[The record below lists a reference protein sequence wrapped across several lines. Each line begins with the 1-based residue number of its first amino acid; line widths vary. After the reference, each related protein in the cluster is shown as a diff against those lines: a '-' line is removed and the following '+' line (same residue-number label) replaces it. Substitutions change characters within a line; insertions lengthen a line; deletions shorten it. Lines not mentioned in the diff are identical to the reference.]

1 MKALTVNTEMPPD
14 LMQSAE
20 SKSDVELFGL
30 AVSGDENAFLA
41 LYERLKTR
49 IFRYAY
55 YMTGSKFAAEEVTQ
69 EVFLTLL
76 QNRAR
81 FDPKQ
86 GDVGAF
92 VFGITRNLVR
102 RIDRRERPFEPL
114 PDDAEALTRLIG
126 AGPASES
133 HNQLVQD
140 QLIGNVR
147 TAVASLPEHYRQ
159 VVVLCDLLEMSYA
172 DAAAR
177 LGCAV
182 GTVRSRLNRGHKL
195 LAEKL
200 KLVGET
206 QATFRNTG
214 TEGCLI

>member
-1 MKALTVNTEMPPD
+1 MKALIVNSEIPPEH
-14 LMQSAE
+14 MQSAE
-20 SKSDVELFGL
+20 SKSDVELFRL
-30 AVSGDENAFLA
+30 AVSGDEHAFLI
-41 LYERLKTR
+41 LYERLKTA

-55 YMTGSKFAAEEVTQ
+55 YMTGSKLAAEEVTQ

-76 QNRAR
+76 QNRAK

-86 GDVGAF
+86 GDLGAF
-92 VFGITRNLVR
+92 IFGIARNLVR

-114 PDDAEALTRLIG
+114 PDDAEALARLV
-126 AGPASES
+126 GPGPESES
-133 HNQLVQD
+133 SDQLVQG

-159 VVVLCDLLEMSYA
+159 AVILCDLLEMSYTE
-172 DAAAR
+172 AAAR

-200 KLVGET
+200 KLLGET
-206 QATFRNTG
+206 PAAFRNTG

>member
-1 MKALTVNTEMPPD
+1 MKAFSVNPEMPSEQ
-14 LMQSAE
+14 MQSAE
-20 SKSDVELFGL
+20 SRSDLELFEL
-30 AVSGDENAFLA
+30 AISGDESAFLI
-41 LYERLKTR
+41 LYERLKTG

-55 YMTGSKFAAEEVTQ
+55 YMTGSRFAAEEVTQ

-81 FDPKQ
+81 FNPKQ
-86 GDVGAF
+86 GDLGAF
-92 VFGITRNLVR
+92 VFGIARNLVR

-114 PDDAEALTRLIG
+114 PDDAEVLARLIG
-126 AGPASES
+126 PAAES
-133 HNQLVQD
+133 SDQLVQD

-147 TAVASLPEHYRQ
+147 AAVASLPEHYRQ
-159 VVVLCDLLEMSYA
+159 VVVLCDLCEMTYA
-172 DAAAR
+172 DAATR
-177 LGCAV
+177 MGCAV

-200 KLVGET
+200 KLQRET
-206 QATFRNTG
+206 QTAFRNTG

>member
-1 MKALTVNTEMPPD
+1 MKAATVNSEM
-14 LMQSAE
+14 LSEQMQYAE
-20 SKSDVELFGL
+20 SRSDFELFEL
-30 AVSGDENAFLA
+30 AASGDEHAFLA
-41 LYERLKTR
+41 LYERLKAG

-55 YMTGSKFAAEEVTQ
+55 YMTSSKFTAEEVTQ

-86 GDVGAF
+86 GDLGAF
-92 VFGITRNLVR
+92 VFGIARNLVR

-114 PDDAEALTRLIG
+114 PDDAEVLARLV
-126 AGPASES
+126 GPAAQSS
-133 HNQLVQD
+133 DQVIQD

-147 TAVASLPEHYRQ
+147 AAVTSLPEHYRQ
-159 VVVLCDLLEMSYA
+159 VVVLCDLCEMSYA
-172 DAAAR
+172 DAATR

-200 KLVGET
+200 KLKGET
-206 QATFRNTG
+206 QTAFRNTG

>member
-1 MKALTVNTEMPPD
+1 MKAFSVNPEMPSQQ
-14 LMQSAE
+14 MQSAE
-20 SKSDVELFGL
+20 SRSDLELFEL
-30 AVSGDENAFLA
+30 AISGDESAFLI
-41 LYERLKTR
+41 LYERLKTG

-55 YMTGSKFAAEEVTQ
+55 YMTGSRFAAEEVTQ

-81 FDPKQ
+81 FNPKQ
-86 GDVGAF
+86 GDLGAF
-92 VFGITRNLVR
+92 VFGIARNLVR

-114 PDDAEALTRLIG
+114 PDDAEVLARLIG
-126 AGPASES
+126 PAAES
-133 HNQLVQD
+133 SDQLVQD

-147 TAVASLPEHYRQ
+147 AAVASLPEHYRQ
-159 VVVLCDLLEMSYA
+159 VVVLCDLCEMTYA
-172 DAAAR
+172 DAATR
-177 LGCAV
+177 MGCAV

-200 KLVGET
+200 KLQRET
-206 QATFRNTG
+206 QTAFRNTG

>member
-1 MKALTVNTEMPPD
+1 MKALSANPEMPSQH
-14 LMQSAE
+14 MQSAE
-20 SKSDVELFGL
+20 SRSDVELFEL
-30 AVSGDENAFLA
+30 AISGDENAFLI
-41 LYERLKTR
+41 LYDRLKTG

-55 YMTGSKFAAEEVTQ
+55 YMTSSRFAAEEVTQ

-81 FDPKQ
+81 FNPKQ
-86 GDVGAF
+86 GDLGAF
-92 VFGITRNLVR
+92 VFGIARNLVR

-114 PDDAEALTRLIG
+114 PEDAEVLARLV
-126 AGPASES
+126 GPAGGSS
-133 HNQLVQD
+133 DQVVQD

-147 TAVASLPEHYRQ
+147 AAVASLPEHYRQ
-159 VVVLCDLLEMSYA
+159 VVVLCDLCEMSYA
-172 DAAAR
+172 ETATR

-200 KLVGET
+200 RLQRET
-206 QATFRNTG
+206 QTAFRNTG
-214 TEGCLI
+214 TEGCLT

>member
-1 MKALTVNTEMPPD
+1 MPSTE
-14 LMQSAE
+14 SR
-20 SKSDVELFGL
+20 SDVELLGL

-41 LYERLKTR
+41 LYQRLKNS

-86 GDVGAF
+86 GDLGGF
-92 VFGITRNLVR
+92 VFGIARNLVR

-114 PDDAEALTRLIG
+114 PDDAEVLARLV
-126 AGPASES
+126 GPAPES
-133 HNQLVQD
+133 PNQLVQD

-147 TAVASLPEHYRQ
+147 AAVASLPEHYRQ
-159 VVVLCDLLEMSYA
+159 VVVLCDLCEMTYA
-172 DAAAR
+172 DAATR
-177 LGCAV
+177 MGCAV

-200 KLVGET
+200 KLQRET
-206 QATFRNTG
+206 QTAFRNTG

>member
-1 MKALTVNTEMPPD
+1 MKAFSVNPEMPSQQ
-14 LMQSAE
+14 MQSAE
-20 SKSDVELFGL
+20 SRSDLELFEL
-30 AVSGDENAFLA
+30 AISGDESAFLI
-41 LYERLKTR
+41 LYERLKTG

-55 YMTGSKFAAEEVTQ
+55 YMTGSRFAAEEVTQ

-81 FDPKQ
+81 FNPKQ
-86 GDVGAF
+86 GDLGAF
-92 VFGITRNLVR
+92 VFGIARNLVR

-114 PDDAEALTRLIG
+114 PDDAEVLARLV
-126 AGPASES
+126 GPTAES
-133 HNQLVQD
+133 SDQLVQD

-147 TAVASLPEHYRQ
+147 AAVASLPEHYRQ
-159 VVVLCDLLEMSYA
+159 VVVLCDLCEMTYA
-172 DAAAR
+172 DAATR
-177 LGCAV
+177 MGCAV

-200 KLVGET
+200 KLQRET
-206 QATFRNTG
+206 QTAFRNTG

>member
-1 MKALTVNTEMPPD
+1 MKALTANSEMPPED
-14 LMQSAE
+14 MRSAE
-20 SKSDVELFGL
+20 SKSDVELFEL
-30 AVSGDENAFLA
+30 AVSGDEHAFLA
-41 LYERLKTR
+41 LYERLKTA

-55 YMTGSKFAAEEVTQ
+55 YMTGSKSAAEEVTQ
-69 EVFLTLL
+69 EVFLALL

-81 FDPKQ
+81 FDPTQ
-86 GDVGAF
+86 GEVGAF
-92 VFGITRNLVR
+92 VFGIARNLVR

-126 AGPASES
+126 PASES
-133 HNQLVQD
+133 SDQLVQG

-172 DAAAR
+172 EAAAR

-200 KLVGET
+200 KLLGET
-206 QATFRNTG
+206 PAAFRNTG

>member
-1 MKALTVNTEMPPD
+1 MKALTVYPEITSKAMPSTERRSD
-14 LMQSAE
+14 AE
-20 SKSDVELFGL
+20 LLGL
-30 AVSGDENAFLA
+30 AVSGDEHAFVV
-41 LYERLKTR
+41 LYERLKTG

-55 YMTGSKFAAEEVTQ
+55 YMTSSRFAAEEVTQ

-86 GDVGAF
+86 GDLGAF
-92 VFGITRNLVR
+92 IFGIARNLVR

-114 PDDAEALTRLIG
+114 PDDADVLVRLVGTAAESSNEALKNQMI
-126 AGPASES
+126 AS
-133 HNQLVQD
+133 
-140 QLIGNVR
+140 VR
-147 TAVASLPEHYRQ
+147 AAVASLPEHYRQ
-159 VVVLCDLLEMSYA
+159 AVVLCDLCEMSYA
-172 DAAAR
+172 DAASR
-177 LGCAV
+177 LDCAV

-200 KLVGET
+200 KLKHET
-206 QATFRNTG
+206 QTAFRNTG

>member
-1 MKALTVNTEMPPD
+1 MKAATVNSEM
-14 LMQSAE
+14 LSEHMQSAE
-20 SKSDVELFGL
+20 SRSDLELFEL
-30 AVSGDENAFLA
+30 AVSGDEHAFLA
-41 LYERLKTR
+41 LYERLKAG

-55 YMTGSKFAAEEVTQ
+55 YMTSSKFAAEEVTQ

-81 FDPKQ
+81 FDPRQ
-86 GDVGAF
+86 GDLGAF
-92 VFGITRNLVR
+92 VFGIARNLVR

-114 PDDAEALTRLIG
+114 PDDAEVLARLV
-126 AGPASES
+126 GPAAES
-133 HNQLVQD
+133 SDRLVQD

-147 TAVASLPEHYRQ
+147 AAVASLPEHYRQ
-159 VVVLCDLLEMSYA
+159 VVVLCDLCEMTYA
-172 DAAAR
+172 DAAMR
-177 LGCAV
+177 MGCAV

-200 KLVGET
+200 KLQRET
-206 QATFRNTG
+206 QTAFRNTG

>member
-1 MKALTVNTEMPPD
+1 MKAATVNSEMPPER
-14 LMQSAE
+14 MQSAE
-20 SKSDVELFGL
+20 SRSDDFELLKL
-30 AVSGDENAFLA
+30 AISGDEQAFLA
-41 LYERLKTR
+41 LYERLKTG

-55 YMTGSKFAAEEVTQ
+55 YMTSSKFAAEEVTQ

-86 GDVGAF
+86 GDLGAF
-92 VFGITRNLVR
+92 VFGIARNMVR
-102 RIDRRERPFEPL
+102 RIERRECPFEPL
-114 PDDAEALTRLIG
+114 PDDAEALARFF
-126 AGPASES
+126 GPASES
-133 HNQLVQD
+133 HNKLAQD
-140 QLIGNVR
+140 QLIGHVR
-147 TAVASLPEHYRQ
+147 LAVASLPEHYRQ

-172 DAAAR
+172 DAASR

-200 KLVGET
+200 KLLGET
-206 QATFRNTG
+206 PAAFRNTG
-214 TEGCLI
+214 TEACLI

>member
-1 MKALTVNTEMPPD
+1 MKAFTVNPEM
-14 LMQSAE
+14 LLEHMQSAE
-20 SKSDVELFGL
+20 NRSDFELFEL
-30 AVSGDENAFLA
+30 AISGDESAFLA
-41 LYERLKTR
+41 LYERLKAG

-55 YMTGSKFAAEEVTQ
+55 YMTSSKFAAEEVTQ

-86 GDVGAF
+86 GDLGAF
-92 VFGITRNLVR
+92 VFGIARNLVR

-114 PDDAEALTRLIG
+114 PDDAEVIARLV
-126 AGPASES
+126 GPAPES
-133 HNQLVQD
+133 PNQLVQD

-147 TAVASLPEHYRQ
+147 AAVASLPEHYRQ
-159 VVVLCDLLEMSYA
+159 VVVLCDLCEMSYA
-172 DAAAR
+172 DAATR

-195 LAEKL
+195 LAGKL
-200 KLVGET
+200 KLHRER
-206 QATFRNTG
+206 QAAFRNTG

>member
-1 MKALTVNTEMPPD
+1 MKAVTVNSEM
-14 LMQSAE
+14 LSEQMQSAE
-20 SKSDVELFGL
+20 SRSDVELFGL
-30 AVSGDENAFLA
+30 AVSGDEIAFLA
-41 LYERLKTR
+41 LYERLKTG

-55 YMTGSKFAAEEVTQ
+55 YMTSSKCAAEEVTQ

-86 GDVGAF
+86 GDLAAF
-92 VFGITRNLVR
+92 VFGIARNLVR

-114 PDDAEALTRLIG
+114 PDDAEVLARLV
-126 AGPASES
+126 GPAAADSSE
-133 HNQLVQD
+133 HLAKD

-147 TAVASLPEHYRQ
+147 AAVASLPEHYRQ
-159 VVVLCDLLEMSYA
+159 VVVLCDLCEMSYA
-172 DAAAR
+172 GAATR

-200 KLVGET
+200 KLKGET
-206 QATFRNTG
+206 QTAFRNTG

>member
-1 MKALTVNTEMPPD
+1 
-14 LMQSAE
+14 MQSAE
-20 SKSDVELFGL
+20 SRSDLELFEL
-30 AVSGDENAFLA
+30 AISGDESAFLI
-41 LYERLKTR
+41 LYERLKTG

-55 YMTGSKFAAEEVTQ
+55 YMTGSRFAAEEVTQ

-81 FDPKQ
+81 FNPKQ
-86 GDVGAF
+86 GDLGAF
-92 VFGITRNLVR
+92 VFGIARNLVR

-114 PDDAEALTRLIG
+114 PDDAEVLARLIG
-126 AGPASES
+126 PAAES
-133 HNQLVQD
+133 SDQLVQD

-147 TAVASLPEHYRQ
+147 AAVASLPEHYRQ
-159 VVVLCDLLEMSYA
+159 VVVLCDLCEMTYA
-172 DAAAR
+172 DAATR
-177 LGCAV
+177 MGCAV

-200 KLVGET
+200 KLQRET
-206 QATFRNTG
+206 QTAFRNTG

>member
-1 MKALTVNTEMPPD
+1 MKAFSVNPEMPSEQ
-14 LMQSAE
+14 MQSAE
-20 SKSDVELFGL
+20 SRSDLELFEL
-30 AVSGDENAFLA
+30 AISGDESAFLI
-41 LYERLKTR
+41 LYERLKTG

-55 YMTGSKFAAEEVTQ
+55 YMTGSRFAAEEVTQ

-86 GDVGAF
+86 GDLGAF
-92 VFGITRNLVR
+92 VFGIARNLVR
-102 RIDRRERPFEPL
+102 RIDRRERSFEPL
-114 PDDAEALTRLIG
+114 PDDAEVLARLV
-126 AGPASES
+126 GPTAES
-133 HNQLVQD
+133 SDQLVQD

-147 TAVASLPEHYRQ
+147 AAVASLPEHYRQ
-159 VVVLCDLLEMSYA
+159 VVVLCDLCEMTYA
-172 DAAAR
+172 DAATR
-177 LGCAV
+177 MGCAV

-200 KLVGET
+200 KLQRET
-206 QATFRNTG
+206 QTAFRNTG

>member
-1 MKALTVNTEMPPD
+1 MKAFSVNPEMPSEQ
-14 LMQSAE
+14 MQSAE
-20 SKSDVELFGL
+20 SRSDLELFEL
-30 AVSGDENAFLA
+30 AISGDESAFLI
-41 LYERLKTR
+41 LYERLKTG

-55 YMTGSKFAAEEVTQ
+55 YMTGSRFAAEEVTQ

-86 GDVGAF
+86 GDLGAF
-92 VFGITRNLVR
+92 VFGIARNLVR

-114 PDDAEALTRLIG
+114 PDDAEVLARLIG
-126 AGPASES
+126 PAAES
-133 HNQLVQD
+133 SDQLVQD

-147 TAVASLPEHYRQ
+147 AAVASLPEHYRQ
-159 VVVLCDLLEMSYA
+159 VVVLCDLCEMTYA
-172 DAAAR
+172 DAATR
-177 LGCAV
+177 MGCAV

-200 KLVGET
+200 KLQRET
-206 QATFRNTG
+206 QTAFRNTG

>member
-1 MKALTVNTEMPPD
+1 MKAFTVNSEMPSEQ
-14 LMQSAE
+14 MQSAE

-30 AVSGDENAFLA
+30 AVTGDEHAFVA
-41 LYERLKTR
+41 LYERLKTG

-92 VFGITRNLVR
+92 VFGIARNLVR

-114 PDDAEALTRLIG
+114 PDDAEALARLI
-126 AGPASES
+126 GPASES
-133 HNQLVQD
+133 PNQLVQD

-147 TAVASLPEHYRQ
+147 NAVASLPEHYRQ
-159 VVVLCDLLEMSYA
+159 VVVLCDLLEMSYSE
-172 DAAAR
+172 AATR

-200 KLVGET
+200 RLLGET
-206 QATFRNTG
+206 PAAFRNTG

>member
-1 MKALTVNTEMPPD
+1 MPSTE
-14 LMQSAE
+14 SR
-20 SKSDVELFGL
+20 SDVELLGL
-30 AVSGDENAFLA
+30 AISGNEHAFLA
-41 LYERLKTR
+41 LYERLKAG

-55 YMTGSKFAAEEVTQ
+55 YMTSSKFAAEEVTQ

-76 QNRAR
+76 QNRAKY
-81 FDPKQ
+81 DPKQ
-86 GDVGAF
+86 GDLGAF
-92 VFGITRNLVR
+92 VFGIARNLVR

-114 PDDAEALTRLIG
+114 PDDAEVLARLV
-126 AGPASES
+126 GPTAES
-133 HNQLVQD
+133 SDRLVQD
-140 QLIGNVR
+140 QLIDNVR
-147 TAVASLPEHYRQ
+147 AAVASLPEHYRQ
-159 VVVLCDLLEMSYA
+159 VVVLCDLCEMSYA

-200 KLVGET
+200 KLQRET
-206 QATFRNTG
+206 QTAFRNTG